1 MVAAATG
8 EPRTYRVS
16 SIVDLRPLP
25 ETFTRPDGFDLA
37 GFWRAHVERYERSEP
52 GEVAV
57 VRLSPDGLA
66 ALPDVLGPKA
76 SRLALRTL
84 TSADADGWQRV
95 TIPLESVRHAAAGL
109 LRLGASAQVLA
120 PAELIAYMTDTI
132 QAMTQLYPA
141 R

>member
-1 MVAAATG
+1 
-8 EPRTYRVS
+8 
-16 SIVDLRPLP
+16 
-25 ETFTRPDGFDLA
+25 
-37 GFWRAHVERYERSEP
+37 
-52 GEVAV
+52 

-84 TSADADGWQRV
+84 TSAEPDGWQRV
-95 TIPLESVRHAAAGL
+95 TIPLENVQHAAAGL
-109 LRLGASAQVLA
+109 LRLGASAQVLS

-132 QAMTQLYPA
+132 QAMAQLYRA